1 MNRSQVKQPCGE
13 VNGDQSSWTDAHQL
27 TDEFRSS
34 PGGGQY
40 PHPPPDALISVKR
53 SPLRRIQRGY
63 ISSMT
68 CFASLSPMPGFN

>member
-40 PHPPPDALISVKR
+40 PHPPLTLLFLSSAPRFAASSVATF
-53 SPLRRIQRGY
+53 RR
-63 ISSMT
+63 
-68 CFASLSPMPGFN
+68 